1 MERRVSEAFG
11 QVLAAGRERYNA
23 LFAEARRVDR
33 NLSPEAFLDHLAV
46 GVDPIIAGV
55 GSPEKREEIVD
66 TLYLLSLEL
75 FRHGAL
81 GEKRRYPVIGEAWRH
96 LLPKIPGLLA
106 EAPREVAFG
115 ISNAL
120 YNMAQETEGGDA
132 RWLAIMIA
140 VAGEC
145 GDVDTFLAAGQVAAW
160 RCGMAHYRE
169 GALEVARKVPWPVF
183 GRIFGLKPPVRKKV
197 LLAVMERLSA
207 HRWYSPRHK
216 TLPEEK
222 RVGIVATPGGFRGF
236 GGPFMAPP
244 KVTVCDGTLCL
255 FDGKDDWVLH
265 ADTFGATLH
274 RTGKAPTP
282 QKKPSA
288 PAFSISRSGVVRFKG
303 GEMRF
308 ANLAA
313 PSSQASTEDTLAVC
327 LPHSHRVFLIGDR
340 LGGK

>member
-33 NLSPEAFLDHLAV
+33 SLSAEAFLDHLAI
-46 GVDPIIAGV
+46 GVDPIVAGV
-55 GSPEKREEIVD
+55 DSPDRREEIVEV
-66 TLYLLSLEL
+66 LYLLSLEL

-81 GEKRRYPVIGEAWRH
+81 GKKRRYPVIGEAWRH

-106 EAPREVAFG
+106 EAPRKVAFG
-115 ISNAL
+115 VCNAL
-120 YNMAQETEGGDA
+120 YNMARETEGGAD

-145 GDVDTFLAAGQVAAW
+145 GDADTFLAAGQVAAW

-169 GALEVARKVPWPVF
+169 GALEMARKVPLPVLTP
-183 GRIFGLKPPVRKKV
+183 IVGLKSPVKEKV

-216 TLPEEK
+216 ALPEEK

-244 KVTVCDGTLCL
+244 KVSVCDGTLCL
-255 FDGKDDWVLH
+255 SDGKDNWVLH

-282 QKKPSA
+282 QKGPSA
-288 PAFSISRSGVVRFKG
+288 PAFSISRSGVVRFRG
-303 GEMRF
+303 GEFRF

-313 PSSQASTEDTLAVC
+313 PSSHASTEDTLAVC
-327 LPHSHRVFLIGDR
+327 LSHSHRVFLIGER